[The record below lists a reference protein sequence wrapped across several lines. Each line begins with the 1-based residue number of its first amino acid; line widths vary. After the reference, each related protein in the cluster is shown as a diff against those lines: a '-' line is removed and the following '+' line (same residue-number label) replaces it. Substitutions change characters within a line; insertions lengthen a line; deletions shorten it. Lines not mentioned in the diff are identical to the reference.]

1 MNKDFLKKNIKE
13 IIISKLNL
21 QELDDE
27 IIENMDLYLDA
38 AMDSLTFISIIIEI
52 ENVFDIIIPDDLLI
66 MDKFRNFKKIC
77 DIVEKI
83 SKEKM
88 NNI

>member
-1 MNKDFLKKNIKE
+1 MNKDFLKKKIKE
-13 IIISKLNL
+13 IIIRNLNL
-21 QELDDE
+21 QEIDDE

-38 AMDSLTFISIIIEI
+38 AMDSLTFISLIIEI
-52 ENVFDIIIPDDLLI
+52 ENVFDIIIPDDLVI
-66 MDKFRNFKKIC
+66 MDKFRNFQKIC

-83 SKEKM
+83 TEEKM

>member
-1 MNKDFLKKNIKE
+1 MNKDFLEKNIKE
-13 IIISKLNL
+13 IIIDKLNL

-52 ENVFDIIIPDDLLI
+52 ENAFDIEIPDNLLI
-66 MDKFRNFKKIC
+66 MDKFKNFKKIC

-83 SKEKM
+83 SKEK
-88 NNI
+88 NE